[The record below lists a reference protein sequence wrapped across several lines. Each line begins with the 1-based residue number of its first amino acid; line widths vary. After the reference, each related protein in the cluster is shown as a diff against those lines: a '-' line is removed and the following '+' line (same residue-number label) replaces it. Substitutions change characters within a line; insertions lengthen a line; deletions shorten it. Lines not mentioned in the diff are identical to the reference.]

1 MSLTLSSPLAPDQIL
16 HLAGILLEEKKLQV
30 ASELM
35 ALVSDPFPQSLPGRL
50 VGAELALAKGEA
62 ADALETVRAVLQ
74 IDPLNPRAL
83 LLAMRAGQAAELPEC
98 ELGLAISHLA
108 ESDRDCREI
117 QVLARQLGSRPKR
130 SLAAVGFMHLA
141 HGRLLLAERYL
152 QAGMRVWNRPQLGL
166 AIAQIQLETF
176 RMNSALET
184 CQDLGA
190 HFPTCLPA
198 DLIAAQANAELGMLD
213 KARSLLDRTSS
224 LDPGFERARRIYAR
238 LPVSRIEP
246 PPPPLLVVPEILL
259 NSIRR
264 ILEPDE
270 RRVELASPPP
280 MPSAEFVPPS
290 ERFLPLAPA
299 PNNVGNVDHGGEAF
313 DEMPEPASLP
323 ALIAEGDWAKVWSVL
338 EYAQDLVD
346 DQLLAAVPPERL
358 QRLGDELTRLGRSDL
373 AEAAY
378 RRGQAAA
385 SDLPTS

>member
-16 HLAGILLEEKKLQV
+16 HLAGILIEGNKLQV
-30 ASELM
+30 ATELI
-35 ALVSDPFPQSLPGRL
+35 ALVTDPFPQSLPGRL
-50 VGAELALAKGEA
+50 VGAELALAKGEPD
-62 ADALETVRAVLQ
+62 DALETVRDILQ
-74 IDPLNPRAL
+74 IDPLNPRAH
-83 LLAMRAGQAAELPEC
+83 LLAMRAGDAPDLPEY

-108 ESDRDCREI
+108 ESDRDCQDI
-117 QVLARQLGSRPKR
+117 QALARQLGLRPER
-130 SLAAVGFMHLA
+130 SLAAAGFMYLA

-152 QAGMRVWNRPQLGL
+152 QAAMRVWNRPQLAL

-176 RMNSALET
+176 RMNGALET
-184 CQDLGA
+184 CRDLGA

-213 KARSLLDRTSS
+213 KARSLLDRTSR
-224 LDPGFERARRIYAR
+224 LDPGFERARQIYAR

-259 NSIRR
+259 NSVRR

-280 MPSAEFVPPS
+280 EPSAEFVPPS

-299 PNNVGNVDHGGEAF
+299 ANNDGNVNPDAAA
-313 DEMPEPASLP
+313 DQMPKPASLP
-323 ALIAEGDWAKVWSVL
+323 ALIAEGDWTKVWSVL
-338 EYAQDLVD
+338 EYTHDLVD
-346 DQLLAAVPPERL
+346 DQLLAAVPAERL

-385 SDLPTS
+385 SDLPNT